1 MGTRVLQRRST
12 VLGIVLL
19 LVLFASGAVLT
30 LRLLLGGRVP
40 GLTPKRVA
48 ILPIVGIIDSEVTFV
63 RDLESFRDDPSVRAF
78 VIEIRSP
85 GGGVGASQAIHATLR
100 RLREEDDRPLV
111 AWIGDI
117 GASGGYY
124 VALPADS
131 IFVLPGSITGSIGV
145 IMQLP
150 NAEELLRKV
159 GLELEVVKSGA
170 LKDLGSPARELS
182 AEERQVLQGL
192 VDDVWEQFVGAV
204 AEGRD
209 LDRETVVSLADG
221 RVFSGA
227 RAVDLGLVDGIGT
240 LQEAVD
246 AAGRMS
252 GLGERP
258 RVIRPLERRVGLR
271 DLIGGVE
278 ESRLAAWIRAVLPG
292 AHATPRLRY
301 EWP

>member
-1 MGTRVLQRRST
+1 MQRRST

-40 GLTPKRVA
+40 GLTPRRVA
-48 ILPIVGIIDSEVTFV
+48 VLPIVGIIDSETKFV
-63 RDLESFRDDPSVRAF
+63 RDLEAFRGDPTVRAF
-78 VIEIRSP
+78 VLEIQSP
-85 GGGVGASQAIHATLR
+85 GGAVGASQAIHATLR

-145 IMQLP
+145 IMQFP

-159 GLELEVVKSGA
+159 GLEFEVVKSGA
-170 LKDLGSPARELS
+170 LKDIGSPTRELTD
-182 AEERQVLQGL
+182 EERRVLQRL
-192 VDDVWEQFVGAV
+192 VDDVWEQFVQAV

-209 LDRETVVSLADG
+209 LDRETVVSIADG
-221 RVFSGA
+221 RVFSGEA
-227 RAVDLGLVDGIGT
+227 AVGLGLADGIGT
-240 LQEAVD
+240 LQDAVD

-258 RVIRPLERRVGLR
+258 RVVRPVERRVGLR

-278 ESRLAAWIRAVLPG
+278 ESRLATWIRSVLPG
-292 AHATPRLRY
+292 AGATPRLRY
-301 EWP
+301 EWQ